1 MMARKPHSLAATAGL
16 ALVIGVA
23 GLSGALAQTSAAPI
37 VNQIAVFS
45 GLDKISA
52 SITSFE
58 VRVDSAV
65 RFGTLIIRP
74 RACYTR
80 PPIEPPKTTSFVE
93 IDEVQVDDTT
103 KRIFTGWMFADNPG
117 LSGVEH
123 PVYDVWLKD
132 CKISSGKGSAPSKK
146 KSP

>member
-1 MMARKPHSLAATAGL
+1 MDKEKFNMAVFTGLTLLIFVLSAPAANAQTAG
-16 ALVIGVA
+16 AV
-23 GLSGALAQTSAAPI
+23 I

-45 GLDKISA
+45 GLDKITARIS
-52 SITSFE
+52 TFE
-58 VRVDSAV
+58 VRIDRAV

-93 IDEVQVDDTT
+93 IDEVQIDDTT

-132 CKISSGKGSAPSKK
+132 CKISSAKGSAPSEK